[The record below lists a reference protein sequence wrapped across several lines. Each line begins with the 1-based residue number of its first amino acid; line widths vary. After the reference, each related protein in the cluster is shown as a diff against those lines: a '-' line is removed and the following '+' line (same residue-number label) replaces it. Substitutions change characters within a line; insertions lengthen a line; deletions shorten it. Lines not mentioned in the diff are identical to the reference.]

1 MYLTLYV
8 VYYKGGYVGAKPPP
22 NKGGNEGAEPP
33 QLGTNQFSDKLRG

>member
-22 NKGGNEGAEPP
+22 NKGGTEMAEPP
-33 QLGTNQFSDKLRG
+33 QLRSHQFSDKLRG